1 MLSDSLRPELLAER
15 QGGFYLKLETLVLEG
30 VSLKGHQQSAGHT
43 VVVAG
48 DDGHIV
54 VEQGGNSSRGDGNPP
69 IVEHHHPNVFNRD
82 GALACPLE
90 RIGDSIV
97 LLHLGQLDNQ
107 LLLSQTEVGRIA
119 KEEGFLNHTCYRIM
133 RTILPKR
140 STSNFQQFLAIL
152 TLSSVV

>member
-1 MLSDSLRPELLAER
+1 M
-15 QGGFYLKLETLVLEG
+15 LEG
-30 VSLKGHQQSAGHT
+30 VPLKGHQQSAGHT

-54 VEQGGNSSRGDGNPP
+54 FEQGRDSPRCDGNPP
-69 IVEHHHPNVFNRD
+69 VVEHHHPNVFNRD
-82 GALACPLE
+82 GALASPLKG
-90 RIGDSIV
+90 IGESIV

-107 LLLSQTEVGRIA
+107 LLLAQAEIGWIA

-140 STSNFQQFLAIL
+140 STSSFQQFVAIF
-152 TLSSVV
+152 TLSSEISILFNAWNSVPSLIIVAT